1 MDEWPEL
8 SASLM
13 RRMVSESVAQE
24 TKLVS
29 PGSYEKDREAIA
41 GVLERLDSDVEGL
54 KSRIR
59 RLSFGFYSFAF
70 ILLVLIVSFVA
81 YMEGFL

>member
-41 GVLERLDSDVEGL
+41 GVLERLDGECKRLERSLKHLRVSFFAFGVVLFVLCVAFCAYVEGL
-54 KSRIR
+54 I
-59 RLSFGFYSFAF
+59 
-70 ILLVLIVSFVA
+70 
-81 YMEGFL
+81 